1 MDTPSSNGPS
11 YRGFAIAGFAF
22 LVLLVGGLGGWS
34 VSTQISGAV
43 IAQGSIQVEQNRQ
56 IVQHPDGG
64 VVAQILVGEGD
75 RVSAEDVLIQLDDS
89 ELLAELQIIESQ
101 LAEILARTSRFTA
114 ERDEAQDIS
123 FDPLLHMLNGSH
135 VELPELIAGQERL
148 FQARRVNLEARVN
161 RLKERISQIHSQ
173 IDGIMA
179 QQESIDDQLVLLQEE
194 LVNQQNLLDQ
204 GLAQA
209 GRVLALQRE
218 EARLRGQ
225 AGALTAQRSQA
236 AGQITELE
244 LEILNQSSARR
255 EEAITTL
262 RDLQVRR
269 LELIERRNILMQ
281 RLSRLE
287 LRAPVAGV
295 VYDLAVFARKSVIR
309 PADPLMFLV
318 PQDQPLVITAQIN
331 TDDVDQIYL
340 GQPVNLKF
348 TSFNQRTTPSLFG
361 EVSRVSADAFQ
372 DQQTGRSYFEIEAR
386 LNAGEAQRLGQDNVL
401 VPGMPVEVFAETGS
415 QTPMD
420 YLIQPFTDY
429 LGRAFREF

>member
-11 YRGFAIAGFAF
+11 FRGFAIAGFAF